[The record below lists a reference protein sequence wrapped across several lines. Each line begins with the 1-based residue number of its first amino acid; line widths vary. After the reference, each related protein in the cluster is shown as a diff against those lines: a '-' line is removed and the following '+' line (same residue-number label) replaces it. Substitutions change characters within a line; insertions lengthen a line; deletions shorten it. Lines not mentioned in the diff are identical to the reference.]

1 MTISKKQQKYEF
13 SKRKYKSYEHRPM
26 GTAVAPQRWTPTAV
40 QCYLR
45 GCNCEGCYYSE
56 FFEQDKFLKKYSK
69 VELEIRKTCQ
79 MKASVLELVRV
90 FGLPTVE
97 QIEEAK
103 ECAAY
108 ESNNRKNYIR
118 LAYSSNNRG
127 EFVADSSE
135 ERVENDI

>member
-1 MTISKKQQKYEF
+1 MTRGKKIKKHTYT
-13 SKRKYKSYEHRPM
+13 KYKYNSYEHRPM
-26 GTAVAPQRWTPTAV
+26 GTAVAPRRWTVAAV

-45 GCNCEGCYYSE
+45 GCNCKDCYYAD

-69 VELEIRKTCQ
+69 VDLETRKTCQ

-90 FGLPTVE
+90 FDIPTAD
-97 QIEEAK
+97 QIKEAK
-103 ECAAY
+103 EYAEY
-108 ESNNRKNYIR
+108 EKNNRKNYIR

-127 EFVADSSE
+127 EFVADPSE